1 MALISLIHEKF
12 VEEDIV
18 IFLPSLLSC
27 FEVLVNWLIKLV
39 TGSKRTARLPE
50 SSTLSNIFF
59 LLKGTSLSKSY
70 WECSTSDGALDPPL
84 DVFPSGLQSWS
95 ASIPVFPLLFFKQTS
110 VISWLLI
117 PVIIFCLKFL
127 RVDLKVSVKAL
138 KLDCWY
144 YWCFCGTILSWIA
157 PLPASADP
165 DSLIIVILNKRNY

>member
-1 MALISLIHEKF
+1 MSL
-12 VEEDIV
+12 D
-18 IFLPSLLSC
+18 L
-27 FEVLVNWLIKLV
+27 
-39 TGSKRTARLPE
+39 R
-50 SSTLSNIFF
+50 
-59 LLKGTSLSKSY
+59 
-70 WECSTSDGALDPPL
+70 
-84 DVFPSGLQSWS
+84 GLQDCQNLPLFLIFSFFWRGHLYQNLSGS
-95 ASIPVFPLLFFKQTS
+95 APLQMGPLVPLLMYFPLVFRADPLRFQFFPLLFFKQTS